1 MNRFLEE
8 ALELAARG
16 MGRVSPNPA
25 VGAVIVS
32 DDTVAGRGFHT
43 WAGVKHAEVLAIEE
57 AGERARGAT
66 LYVTLE
72 PCSHQGRT
80 RPCAEAIAA
89 AGIRKVVAPM
99 HDPNPEVSGAGFHQ
113 LRAAGIDV
121 EIDTA
126 YAARATQINEAF
138 IHFMRTGRPLVTVK
152 AAVTLDGKIAPVS
165 QLGDSGKGVTRTN
178 WITGDKLFA
187 DGDVIERPDI
197 TIVTNTNTGPAVI
210 YQAERYSMSKFT
222 YAPVPNGDYTIKL
235 HFCETFEGIT
245 EKGQRVFGYAVKGD
259 GQSVKDFDVF
269 ATAGGALKPVVKTV
283 PITVTNRMV
292 QIEFTP
298 QVENPQINAIEIYS
312 GH

>member
-1 MNRFLEE
+1 MHTKTLSR
-8 ALELAARG
+8 AR
-16 MGRVSPNPA
+16 S
-25 VGAVIVS
+25 
-32 DDTVAGRGFHT
+32 VAGLS
-43 WAGVKHAEVLAIEE
+43 A
-57 AGERARGAT
+57 AT
-66 LYVTLE
+66 LALVCGSYSSLAQ
-72 PCSHQGRT
+72 SAG
-80 RPCAEAIAA
+80 AA
-89 AGIRKVVAPM
+89 ASSASTNRPVPVHILAGY
-99 HDPNPEVSGAGFHQ
+99 GADKTI
-113 LRAAGIDV
+113 AG
-121 EIDTA
+121 
-126 YAARATQINEAF
+126 
-138 IHFMRTGRPLVTVK
+138 
-152 AAVTLDGKIAPVS
+152 
-165 QLGDSGKGVTRTN
+165 TN

-245 EKGQRVFGYAVKGD
+245 EKGQRVFGYTVKGD
-259 GQSVKDFDVF
+259 GPPVKDFDVF

-292 QIEFTP
+292 EIQFTP